1 MEIINQNARLA
12 NDRGKALNR
21 LLSNK
26 SNIFDGSNP
35 VEFLPWKDSINREVE
50 DLDLSASQLLQLLHA
65 RTSGIA
71 RVIIE
76 QVKVIQIEASPERAL
91 KAAWNNLSKRF
102 LTQKRPVQQLVQDI
116 LKGPIITPEDP
127 DAIFIFA
134 QRCINATN
142 LWESFP
148 KVFASLEEESNFN
161 SIIGRLHHNIAMDWH
176 QYRRRQFA
184 DHSVVPFTLFAALID
199 IQSQVYLDN
208 LKVA

>member
-1 MEIINQNARLA
+1 ME
-12 NDRGKALNR
+12 
-21 LLSNK
+21 
-26 SNIFDGSNP
+26 
-35 VEFLPWKDSINREVE
+35 DSIIREDE

-71 RVIIE
+71 RAIIE

-91 KAAWNNLSKRF
+91 KAAWDNLSKRF

-142 LWESFP
+142 LWEPFP

-176 QYRRRQFA
+176 NMDEGNLPTTA
-184 DHSVVPFTLFAALID
+184 WSPSH
-199 IQSQVYLDN
+199 YLP
-208 LKVA
+208 LG